1 LPGRSQKERL
11 VAILEE
17 RIIMPPEQRP
27 WYENALLLAVA
38 GSIIVV
44 VGQLAGTVIPLMWG
58 PEDISDFSMNLDRT
72 FSLVKV
78 HNNSLPEP
86 DDAGPV
92 SITIEDLHPILR
104 PYKFNVNVQAL
115 GNSSDIY
122 IRCSNPET
130 RAITQEAKAGD
141 TLYVGIF
148 TNITKT
154 GYYPITFQGTG
165 SGGRMR
171 NATFYLWVVN
181 DEDYQRSLNGT
192 LHLPLIQTT

>member
-1 LPGRSQKERL
+1 
-11 VAILEE
+11 
-17 RIIMPPEQRP
+17 MPSGQRP
-27 WYENALLLAVA
+27 WYENALLLAAA

-44 VGQLAGTVIPLMWG
+44 IGQLAGTVIPLMCG
-58 PEDISDFSMNLDRT
+58 PDDISDFSINLDRT
-72 FSLVKV
+72 YSLIQV

-92 SITIEDLHPILR
+92 NITIEDLHPILR

-122 IRCSNPET
+122 VRCKNLKT
-130 RAITQEAKAGD
+130 QAITQEAKPGD

-148 TNITKT
+148 TNIIKA
-154 GYYPITFQGTG
+154 GYYPIIFQGTG
-165 SGGRMR
+165 SGERKR

-181 DEDYQRSLNGT
+181 DEDYQRHLNGT
-192 LHLPLIQTT
+192 LKVPLIQTLK